1 MPSTKKILAASL
13 AVCALLA
20 ASACSAQSEM
30 PQDETHK
37 IAVQGTATPSA
48 SQEPQEPAQ
57 PEEMT
62 TAQVATTAGAV
73 MAAELGF
80 PSSAK
85 IQGEDLESLATP
97 PTDTLKDLVVLP
109 SQCSAPIED
118 LNWSP
123 VQLGT
128 EAARTD
134 FTNENQSITG
144 SVEVAKLGDGAEKV
158 AAHNAN
164 VATIL
169 EECKSV
175 KLNGLD
181 YRETLAFSD
190 PGVQDADSA
199 LYYSRDGQ
207 YAQDS
212 LVLIKST
219 GEYAVMVSFLSAT
232 SLQDATFNQVATG
245 IMDTVLAQLP

>member
-1 MPSTKKILAASL
+1 MPSRKKLLTATLAAG
-13 AVCALLA
+13 ALLA
-20 ASACSAQSEM
+20 LSACSPGEAEM

-37 IAVQGTATPSA
+37 IAVEGTAAPSATPTPSA
-48 SQEPQEPAQ
+48 DPA
-57 PEEMT
+57 EMT
-62 TAQVATTAGAV
+62 TAQLATTAGAV

-80 PSSAK
+80 PASAK
-85 IQGEDLESLATP
+85 IEGKDLEALATA

-109 SQCSAPIED
+109 AQCSEPIDD

-134 FTNENQSITG
+134 FTNANQSITG
-144 SVEVAKLGDGAEKV
+144 SVEVAKLGDGGAEQV
-158 AAHNAN
+158 AAHNKN
-164 VATIL
+164 VAAIL
-169 EECKSV
+169 DGCPTV

-181 YRETLAFSD
+181 YRETLKFSD
-190 PGVQDADSA
+190 PGVAEADSA
-199 LYYSRDGQ
+199 LYYTRDGQ

-219 GEYAVMVSFLSAT
+219 GQYAVMVSFVSGT
-232 SLQDATFNQVATG
+232 SLQEETFNKVATS
-245 IMDTVLAQLP
+245 IMDTALAQLP

>member
-1 MPSTKKILAASL
+1 MPSTKKILASSL
-13 AVCALLA
+13 MACALLA
-20 ASACSAQSEM
+20 ATACSAEQEM

-48 SQEPQEPAQ
+48 SEQPEEPA
-57 PEEMT
+57 EMT

-85 IQGEDLESLATP
+85 IQGKDLESLATP
-97 PTDTLKDLVVLP
+97 PTDTLKDIVVLP
-109 SQCSAPIED
+109 AQCSAPIED

-144 SVEVAKLGDGAEKV
+144 SVEVAKLEDQAAKV
-158 AAHNAN
+158 AAHNKN

-169 EECKSV
+169 DDCETV

-181 YRETLAFSD
+181 YRETLKFSD
-190 PGVQDADSA
+190 PGVPDADSA

-219 GEYAVMVSFLSAT
+219 GEYAVMVSFMSAT
-232 SLQDATFNQVATG
+232 SLQDATFNKVATS
-245 IMDTVLAQLP
+245 IMDTALAQLP

>member
-1 MPSTKKILAASL
+1 MPSTKKIFASSL
-13 AVCALLA
+13 MACALLA
-20 ASACSAQSEM
+20 ATACSAEQEM

-48 SQEPQEPAQ
+48 SEQAEEPA
-57 PEEMT
+57 EMT

-80 PSSAK
+80 PASAK
-85 IQGEDLESLATP
+85 IQGKDLESLATP
-97 PTDTLKDLVVLP
+97 PTDTLKDIVVLP
-109 SQCSAPIED
+109 AQCSAPIED

-144 SVEVAKLGDGAEKV
+144 SVEVAKLGDKAAKV
-158 AAHNAN
+158 AAHNKN

-169 EECKSV
+169 DECKTV

-181 YRETLAFSD
+181 YRETLKFSD
-190 PGVQDADSA
+190 PGVPEADSA

-219 GEYAVMVSFLSAT
+219 DRYAVMVSFMSTT
-232 SLQDATFNQVATG
+232 SLQDATFNKVATS

>member
-1 MPSTKKILAASL
+1 MAKIYYVDANGGSDSNSGLSAGSAFKSL
-13 AVCALLA
+13 AQVNKLNLQPGDQVLFQRGDTF
-20 ASACSAQSEM
+20 SGSL
-30 PQDETHK
+30 
-37 IAVQGTATPSA
+37 TPKA
-48 SQEPQEPAQ
+48 DG
-57 PEEMT
+57 
-62 TAQVATTAGAV
+62 TAGAPITFGSYGAGSDPV
-73 MAAELGF
+73 LKG
-80 PSSAK
+80 
-85 IQGEDLESLATP
+85 QVTVQVDHV
-97 PTDTLKDLVVLP
+97 TLKDLVVLP

-144 SVEVAKLGDGAEKV
+144 SVEVAKLGDQAAKV
-158 AAHNAN
+158 AAHNKN

-169 EECKSV
+169 DECKTV

-181 YRETLAFSD
+181 YRETLKFSD
-190 PGVQDADSA
+190 PGVPEADSA

-219 GEYAVMVSFLSAT
+219 EQYAVMVSFMSAT
-232 SLQDATFNQVATG
+232 SLQDATFNKVATS

>member
-1 MPSTKKILAASL
+1 MPSTKKTVAAALAIG
-13 AVCALLA
+13 ALLA
-20 ASACSAQSEM
+20 LSACSEAEM

-37 IAVQGTATPSA
+37 IAVQGTASPSA
-48 SQEPQEPAQ
+48 SQETEK
-57 PEEMT
+57 PEEPEELS

-80 PSSAK
+80 GSSAK
-85 IQGEDLESLATP
+85 IEGKDLESLATA
-97 PTDTLKDLVVLP
+97 PTDTLKDIVVLP

-144 SVEVAKLGDGAEKV
+144 SVEVAKLDGNAAKV
-158 AAHNAN
+158 KAHNAN

-169 EECKSV
+169 EDCRTV

-181 YRETLAFSD
+181 YRETLKFSD
-190 PGVQDADSA
+190 PSVAGADSS

-219 GEYAVMVSFLSAT
+219 QKYVVMVSFMSAT
-232 SLQDATFNQVATG
+232 SLQEDAFNQVATS
-245 IMDTVLAQLP
+245 IMDTAIAQLP